1 MHSSLFSNYSKYI
14 SDRMKCAFSTPVNTS
29 PFDVSGH
36 PALTINAG
44 FSEGLPVGMMIV
56 GKQFDETSVLQT
68 AYAFEKLR
76 DE

>member
-1 MHSSLFSNYSKYI
+1 
-14 SDRMKCAFSTPVNTS
+14 MKCAFSTPVNTS
-29 PFDVSGH
+29 PFDASGH
-36 PALTINAG
+36 PALSINAG

-76 DE
+76 DEK

>member
-1 MHSSLFSNYSKYI
+1 MINAYS
-14 SDRMKCAFSTPVNTS
+14 MPVNTS
-29 PFDVSGH
+29 PFNVSGH

-68 AYAFEKLR
+68 AYAFENLR
-76 DE
+76 DSQ